1 MFKATVN
8 YTPTGL
14 NKLFYLFKPGVAF
27 KKKDI
32 RLVRNLPSKWEEI
45 TADHIRALAKAR
57 FLIEDL
63 DEKRQYLVL
72 RFLDIKPWVLSEIPL
87 DDVETIST
95 HINKLLGENTLAHWP
110 LKSVF
115 VGLHH
120 QWIGPEIRG
129 ASMSF
134 LEFIE
139 ADRYYTRFVSSRKME
154 WLDMLCAI
162 LYRPVGN
169 ASLTDPDFNGD
180 MRIPMNA
187 YECKKRALKC
197 HRISAVDKYVI
208 LYQYEGFRNWIQA
221 SYPMTFSESGGKS
234 KHGMGGLVISLAGQK
249 FGDDKAVEQKKLH
262 VILTSIEMAREEAE
276 KMGI

>member
-8 YTPTGL
+8 YSPSGL

-27 KKKDI
+27 RKKDV
-32 RLVRNLPSKWEEI
+32 RLVRTLPSKWEEI

-57 FLIEDL
+57 FLIDDL

-72 RFLDIKPWVLSEIPL
+72 KFLDIKPWVLAELPL
-87 DDVETIST
+87 DDMLVISE
-95 HINKLLGENTLAHWP
+95 HINKQLGENKLSHWP
-110 LKSVF
+110 LKSIY
-115 VGLHH
+115 VGMN
-120 QWIGPEIRG
+120 QWIGPETRG

-139 ADRYYTRFVSSRKME
+139 ADRYYTRFVASRKME

-169 ASLTDPDFNGD
+169 ASLTDHDFDGD
-180 MRIPMNA
+180 LRIPMNA
-187 YECKKRALKC
+187 HECKKRALKSR
-197 HRISAVDKYVI
+197 RIAAVDKYVV

-221 SYPMTFSESGGKS
+221 SYPLTFSESGSKS

-276 KMGI
+276 KMGL